1 MLDEDRSLPTAA
13 ASKWPVRKEAV
24 MWLYIKDITVFSS
37 LISVYIRHV
46 QWSNYTLVT
55 IFLYIKIMLSTK
67 CSKAQRSSSNL
78 YDSVILQTCKHNVP
92 RLSRYDLSW
101 VHSLTSPFWWVFKQL
116 IIVIQLFNAINYC
129 LIYWRWWWKGRDNW
143 SKART
148 EWQMLCN

>member
-1 MLDEDRSLPTAA
+1 M
-13 ASKWPVRKEAV
+13 ASEEGGSNVT
-24 MWLYIKDITVFSS
+24 LYKRYNCIFQSHLGIYND
-37 LISVYIRHV
+37 

-92 RLSRYDLSW
+92 RLSRYDLSR
-101 VHSLTSPFWWVFKQL
+101 VYSLISSFWRVFKQL
-116 IIVIQLFNAINYC
+116 LIVIQLFSAINYC
-129 LIYWRWWWKGRDNW
+129 LIYWRWWWKEGDNW

-148 EWQMLCN
+148 EWQVFSNKSTTSLSK